1 MTQNDIETII
11 ASVEVKPKIE
21 RRKFS
26 NADKRRILQEYEAA
40 APQEH
45 GAILRREG
53 LYSSHIAR
61 WRAKRE
67 VRELQALAPV
77 KRGPKA
83 QPERA
88 EIARLERENARLRK
102 QLEQTHALLD
112 LQKKAAAI
120 MDILTATS
128 NDEKR

>member
-1 MTQNDIETII
+1 MTTIEVSTESI
-11 ASVEVKPKIE
+11 EVKPQVE
-21 RRKFS
+21 RRRFS
-26 NADKRRILQEYEAA
+26 REQIRRILREHDAA
-40 APQEH
+40 TTPAER

-61 WRAKRE
+61 WRRKRDE
-67 VRELQALAPV
+67 SELQALTPS
-77 KRGPKA
+77 KRGPKP

-102 QLEQTHALLD
+102 QLEQTHALLE

-120 MDILTATS
+120 MDML
-128 NDEKR
+128 NNEGH